1 MAIVRWSP
9 AREIAALQNQMDRLF
24 GNYTN
29 WPERQQFDSGLFPA
43 VDVIETQDAYI
54 LRADLPG
61 MKLED
66 IKVHLANNVLT
77 IKGEKRY
84 QHEERNAN
92 FLHSERTYGSFER
105 SFTLGTPIQADAIKA
120 RYTDGVLEVQLL
132 KSEQQKLKEIK
143 IEQ

>member
-1 MAIVRWSP
+1 
-9 AREIAALQNQMDRLF
+9 
-24 GNYTN
+24 
-29 WPERQQFDSGLFPA
+29 
-43 VDVIETQDAYI
+43 
-54 LRADLPG
+54 